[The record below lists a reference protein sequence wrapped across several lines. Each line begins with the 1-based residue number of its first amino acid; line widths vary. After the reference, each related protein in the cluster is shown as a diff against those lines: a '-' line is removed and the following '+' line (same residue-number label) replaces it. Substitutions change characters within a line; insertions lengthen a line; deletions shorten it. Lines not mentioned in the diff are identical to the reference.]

1 MGSDQGP
8 LFVCDVPLLFVSYRH
23 GAIIAMGS
31 EHSSDATR
39 LRDRVLRC
47 AGPIIED
54 HGGELV
60 DVEVDTSRGQHIVRL
75 LVHSDKGVTVRLCEG
90 ISREL
95 SDLLDVDDPIPGR
108 YRLEVTSPGLDRP
121 LLSDGDFRRAQG
133 RKVKVVLSDGRT
145 TLGRLTKW
153 DERQIGLEVEQGA
166 ETTVERQ
173 AIAKATIEV
182 EF

>member
-1 MGSDQGP
+1 
-8 LFVCDVPLLFVSYRH
+8 
-23 GAIIAMGS
+23 MGS
-31 EHSSDATR
+31 ELSSDATR

-47 AGPIIED
+47 AGPIVED

-60 DVEVDTSRGQHIVRL
+60 DVEVASNRGQHTVRL
-75 LVHSDKGVTVRLCEG
+75 FVHSDKGVNIRLCEG

-121 LLSDGDFRRAQG
+121 LLSDSDFRRAQG
-133 RKVKVVLSDGRT
+133 RKVKVVLDNGRT
-145 TLGRLTKW
+145 ELGRLTKW
-153 DERQIGLEVEQGA
+153 DEKQIGLEVDQGQQTA
-166 ETTVERQ
+166 VRRE